1 MGGIQSGTMEWNPQ
15 DDTIILETIIY
26 QMGLGTYKQFAVKK
40 KKKNEPVT
48 LEQSLVKSIKDA
60 ED

>member
-1 MGGIQSGTMEWNPQ
+1 MEWNPQ
-15 DDTIILETIIY
+15 DGTIILETIIY
-26 QMGLGTYKQFAVKK
+26 QMELGTHKQFPV
-40 KKKNEPVT
+40 KNEPVT